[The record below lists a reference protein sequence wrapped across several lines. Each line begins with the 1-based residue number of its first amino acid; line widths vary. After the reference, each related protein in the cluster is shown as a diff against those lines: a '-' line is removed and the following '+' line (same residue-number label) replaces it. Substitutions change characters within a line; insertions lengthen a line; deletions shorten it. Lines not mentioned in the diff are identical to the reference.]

1 MKIIEKG
8 REKPVEVYAI
18 YWVNNPALKMHGRR
32 IHLIIPYEG
41 FGGLMTVNEDDCE
54 VFDARIDGF
63 VLKKDD
69 YGGDILLHWAVEKDN
84 LINALIEHDPRAID
98 ELHRR
103 LRASDIDAK

>member
-8 REKPVEVYAI
+8 RDTPVEVYAI

-32 IHLIIPYEG
+32 IHLVIPYEG
-41 FGGLMTVNEDDCE
+41 FGGLMTVSEDDCE

-69 YGGDILLHWAVEKDN
+69 YDGDILIHWSIEKDN
-84 LINALIEHDPRAID
+84 LINALIEHDPSAID
-98 ELHRR
+98 EFQRR
-103 LRASDIDAK
+103 LSASDNGTK